1 MKTQTLLFFLLMN
14 VGLPLFSQHYWQI
27 SESGTI
33 KDLNS
38 VNFITAE
45 TGIAV
50 GDAGTII
57 YTSNGGVDWL
67 PVALGVSS
75 NLHGVAFAS
84 NERVFVVGEM
94 GTVLLSVNQGQS
106 WQQISIPNVEYDLLD
121 VSFDLASGRGVIT
134 GQTNAIIVTSD
145 LGETW
150 TVVNDGYMSTFYG
163 ASMVNANMGIVAGWN
178 SVFQPLLGY
187 TLDWQTWDYQNFYPT
202 WGGVMYEG
210 IAKACKFTDENHG
223 FVVGSYFV
231 PGGGFLA
238 PFGGWSNNSWEALD
252 FPEPLT
258 CTDFINSFGVTAGAN
273 AYLAES
279 QDGGL
284 SWETISLSISSSQLN
299 DIKLIGNTGFVVGD
313 GGIILKLIS
322 TVSVDETEFDGWK
335 INCFPNPATNE
346 IHVSIPFTDQAFTVS
361 LYDIS
366 GSGKIEVPNKKENG
380 LVSIIVGGL
389 PRGIYTL
396 VVENSEGRICR
407 KVVLMER

>member
-1 MKTQTLLFFLLMN
+1 MKTRILLFFLLMSL
-14 VGLPLFSQHYWQI
+14 GLPLFPQHFWQL

-33 KDLNS
+33 KNLNS
-38 VNFITAE
+38 VGFISTE

-57 YTSNGGVDWL
+57 YTTNGGIAWV
-67 PVALGVSS
+67 PVTVGVTSD
-75 NLHGVAFAS
+75 LRGVAFAS
-84 NERVFVVGEM
+84 NERVFAVGEM

-106 WQQISIPNVEYDLLD
+106 WQQIFIPNVEYDLLD
-121 VSFDLASGRGVIT
+121 ISFDVASGRGVIT
-134 GQTNAIIVTSD
+134 GQTNAIIVTGD
-145 LGETW
+145 FGETW

-178 SVFQPLLGY
+178 SIFQPLLGY

-210 IAKACKFTDENHG
+210 LARACKFTDENHG
-223 FVVGSYFV
+223 FVVGTYFV

-238 PFGGWSNNSWEALD
+238 PFGGWSNNSWDATD
-252 FPEPLT
+252 FPQPLT
-258 CTDFINSFGVTAGAN
+258 CIDFKNSFGVIAGDN

-284 SWETISLSISSSQLN
+284 SWETISHNIGSSQLN
-299 DIKLIGNTGFVVGD
+299 DIKLIGNTGFLVGD

-322 TVSVDETEFDGWK
+322 TISVDETETGSFG
-335 INCFPNPATNE
+335 ISCFPNPATKE
-346 IHVSIPFTDQAFTVS
+346 INVRVPFTDPAFTVS
-361 LYDIS
+361 LFDIS
-366 GSGKIEVPNKKENG
+366 GSGKMEVPCKKENG
-380 LVSIIVGGL
+380 LVTIIVADL

-396 VVENSEGRICR
+396 VIENNEGRICR
-407 KVVLMER
+407 KVVLME